1 VAARPEQPK
10 LEPKPK
16 ARPKGEAPDL
26 GALRKP
32 VLDANAGLTK
42 AETEAKALVD
52 RALVLVAQAKGEYRE
67 ALGLYREACRKAGV
81 DCEFPGGRSENV
93 SPKVSFI
100 VEKADKGIRV
110 MVKGKPDSEEI
121 IPLAALKAS
130 IGKAAY
136 AYTDKHVG
144 PRERVGNKGG
154 YVVRCSYVECFS
166 LMRKRWRIAELRRGS
181 AVSIEESVGPA
192 YNMYTMTRS
201 CVDNP
206 ASLLAEISS
215 SRALP
220 KVGLS
225 VRRWIDSLQD

>member
-1 VAARPEQPK
+1 MAKKAKKGNGKAKVAARPEQPK

-52 RALVLVAQAKGEYRE
+52 RALVLVAQAKGEYCE

-136 AYTDKHVG
+136 GYTDKHVG

-154 YVVRCSYVECFS
+154 TLGNR
-166 LMRKRWRIAELRRGS
+166 LR
-181 AVSIEESVGPA
+181 AVMAG
-192 YNMYTMTRS
+192 
-201 CVDNP
+201 
-206 ASLLAEISS
+206 
-215 SRALP
+215 
-220 KVGLS
+220 KK
-225 VRRWIDSLQD
+225 

>member
-1 VAARPEQPK
+1 MAKKAKKGDGKAKVAAKP
-10 LEPKPK
+10 EPKPK
-16 ARPKGEAPDL
+16 AKPKGEAPDL
-26 GALRKP
+26 DALRKP

-52 RALVLVAQAKGEYRE
+52 KGLALIAQAKGEYRE

-81 DCEFPGGRSENV
+81 DCEFEGGRTANV

-100 VEKADKGIRV
+100 VEKAEKGIRV
-110 MVKGKPDSEEI
+110 TVKGKPESEEL

-154 YVVRCSYVECFS
+154 TLANGFR
-166 LMRKRWRIAELRRGS
+166 
-181 AVSIEESVGPA
+181 AVLGG
-192 YNMYTMTRS
+192 T
-201 CVDNP
+201 
-206 ASLLAEISS
+206 
-215 SRALP
+215 
-220 KVGLS
+220 K
-225 VRRWIDSLQD
+225 

>member
-1 VAARPEQPK
+1 MAKKAKKGNGKAKVALKPEQLK
-10 LEPKPK
+10 VEPKPK
-16 ARPKGEAPDL
+16 AKSKGEALDL
-26 GALRKP
+26 EALRKP

-42 AETEAKALVD
+42 AEAEVKGLIDKGMALVD
-52 RALVLVAQAKGEYRE
+52 KAKGEYRE

-110 MVKGKPDSEEI
+110 MVKGKPESEEL

-154 YVVRCSYVECFS
+154 TLGNR
-166 LMRKRWRIAELRRGS
+166 LR
-181 AVSIEESVGPA
+181 AVMAG
-192 YNMYTMTRS
+192 
-201 CVDNP
+201 
-206 ASLLAEISS
+206 
-215 SRALP
+215 
-220 KVGLS
+220 KK
-225 VRRWIDSLQD
+225 

>member
-1 VAARPEQPK
+1 MAKKAKKGNGKAKAAVKPEQTK
-10 LEPKPK
+10 QNAAKAKEAHKPQ
-16 ARPKGEAPDL
+16 APDL

-42 AETEAKALVD
+42 AESEAKVLLDKAEALVAAA
-52 RALVLVAQAKGEYRE
+52 RGQYRE

-81 DCEFPGGRSENV
+81 DCEFEGGRSENV

-110 MVKGKPDSEEI
+110 MVKGKPESEEI

-136 AYTDKHVG
+136 AYTEKHVG

-154 YVVRCSYVECFS
+154 T
-166 LMRKRWRIAELRRGS
+166 LGNKLR
-181 AVSIEESVGPA
+181 AVMVG
-192 YNMYTMTRS
+192 
-201 CVDNP
+201 
-206 ASLLAEISS
+206 
-215 SRALP
+215 
-220 KVGLS
+220 KK
-225 VRRWIDSLQD
+225 